1 MTHSNGNGF
10 TQKELL
16 KLVIERLDRLEEKLD
31 NKLDKAEFY
40 KVLGLVATVIL
51 IVGSLSMQVIMKA
64 TVNLS
69 QVLQGGLAALVG
81 WLFKTVNDLQQEVTA
96 LQVEIVNS
104 NSKLSD
110 VLNIIQGID
119 SEITEIIWK
128 IGG

>member
-1 MTHSNGNGF
+1 MTHPNQDF

-16 KLVIERLDRLEEKLD
+16 QMVIERLDKLEEKLD

-51 IVGSLSMQVIMKA
+51 IVGSLSMQGYMKA
-64 TVNLS
+64 QVNLS

-96 LQVEIVNS
+96 LQVEIINS
-104 NSKLSD
+104 NSKLND